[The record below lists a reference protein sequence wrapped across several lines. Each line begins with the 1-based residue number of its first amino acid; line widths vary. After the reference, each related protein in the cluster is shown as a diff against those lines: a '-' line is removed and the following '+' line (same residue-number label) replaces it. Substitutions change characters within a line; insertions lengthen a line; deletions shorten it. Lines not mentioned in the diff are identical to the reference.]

1 MALPAS
7 GGTYEDLLQ
16 PGLNEVA
23 VRKAIVTD
31 ILIRD
36 YNGSMTDLSDPSV
49 GLTADGVFSPFA
61 EDGELRDDLLITADG
76 ANLGFYHIGLLTE
89 DGSTYTP
96 SVSREPTRA
105 AQSRRPVRVDITEED
120 DQIRF
125 SALESTPLI
134 DWLNDDKPLT
144 GLPDLGKI
152 GYSSVKPAYGRN
164 IERQIIALLFDGNEY
179 AAKVFPR
186 MGRSDVGETA
196 WNKATPDSS
205 ALTYQALVCP
215 YAGYPVVTLREGQGW
230 RAKGGYP
237 NFGLVAPVATATTAG
252 AATVAHAVPTGIGD
266 PWTYTVEDAAS
277 SSGPWTT
284 TTVDSA
290 AVAGGTITHTVSGVT
305 TGARVFRVTAEG
317 SNGLSAT
324 SAVSNE
330 VTIT

>member
-1 MALPAS
+1 MALPTS
-7 GGTYEDLLQ
+7 GGTYEDILQ

-36 YNGSMTDLSDPSV
+36 YHGSATDLSDPAV

-61 EDGELRDDLLITADG
+61 EDGELRDDLLITAEGD
-76 ANLGFYHIGLLTE
+76 NLGFYHIGLLTE

-120 DQIRF
+120 DAIQF

-164 IERQIIALLFDGNEY
+164 VERQIIALLFDGNEY

-205 ALTYQALVCP
+205 ALTYTALVCP
-215 YAGYPVVTLREGQGW
+215 YAGYPVATLREGQGW

-237 NFGLVAPVATATTAG
+237 DFGLIAPVATQTGATT
-252 AATVAHAVPTGIGD
+252 ATVAHAVPTGVGD
-266 PWTYTVEDAAS
+266 PWTYTVEQRTGAGSWSTSTVGSAS
-277 SSGPWTT
+277 
-284 TTVDSA
+284 V
-290 AVAGGTITHTVSGVT
+290 VGGNITHSI
-305 TGARVFRVTAEG
+305 TGLTSATQYTFRVTAEG
-317 SNGLSAT
+317 SNGLS
-324 SAVSNE
+324 SVSQESNS
-330 VTIT
+330 VTTA